1 MPRRKHGFRDH
12 EEWRGERTVAVQL
25 PEFFAVCLDLDRRT
39 GCEPN
44 PLYRE
49 RNCQVCRKAAASP
62 SYSFVSVYWIS
73 KSDLCGRHSK
83 CEKAKFDEAKTHFD
97 TNHCTTVPWSLDDKE
112 EFKRQLIATLRRSLN
127 LFPSK
132 D

>member
-1 MPRRKHGFRDH
+1 MVSETTKNGAVSVPSPCNSRNFLPFASTSI
-12 EEWRGERTVAVQL
+12 GEQAANLIRFIGNEIAKSAGKPLHRL
-25 PEFFAVCLDLDRRT
+25 PTHLSASI
-39 GCEPN
+39 GSPN
-44 PLYRE
+44 PIF
-49 RNCQVCRKAAASP
+49 AGDIA
-62 SYSFVSVYWIS
+62 
-73 KSDLCGRHSK
+73 K